1 MIRVDKDKMTDEDR
15 RVAEAIGARLKEA
28 KEEAGLTFDD
38 LAAMSGLSRP
48 HVTRILYGTID
59 VRIGDLRR
67 LCAPLE
73 LDVYEVWRAAEESSR

>member
-1 MIRVDKDKMTDEDR
+1 MTDDDR
-15 RVAEAIGARLKEA
+15 RVARAIGDTLKCA
-28 KEEAGLTFDD
+28 KDKAGLTFDD
-38 LAAMSGLSRP
+38 LAGMSGMSRP

-59 VRIGDLRR
+59 VRVGDLRR